1 MLHAKRI
8 LCFLPSGSEEE
19 EAWYVQ
25 ELKKKASSQYARAQG
40 SFVKQRKVLGSKVK
54 QEKVS
59 KGNMKPLET
68 GCFFTFNVSF

>member
-1 MLHAKRI
+1 MHKEYCAFYLQDLKRRKRDV
-8 LCFLPSGSEEE
+8 FK
-19 EAWYVQ
+19 

-40 SFVKQRKVLGSKVK
+40 SLVKQRKVLGSQVK

-68 GCFFTFNVSF
+68 GFYFTFNVSF

>member
-1 MLHAKRI
+1 MHREYYASYLQDLKRRKHGV
-8 LCFLPSGSEEE
+8 FK
-19 EAWYVQ
+19 

-40 SFVKQRKVLGSKVK
+40 SFVKQRKVLGSQVK

-68 GCFFTFNVSF
+68 GFSFTFNVSF

>member
-1 MLHAKRI
+1 MFK
-8 LCFLPSGSEEE
+8 
-19 EAWYVQ
+19 

-68 GCFFTFNVSF
+68 GCSFTFNVSF